1 MTTTAASLT
10 TVAGLRTTPTAGVG
24 GDPARGLLPLARRAD
39 GLVGSVIDSST
50 SLLAAQTHDIVR
62 FAMGAPAAEVTT
74 RGHLDSRVVPWWSP
88 RPPAR
93 PTCPGR

>member
-10 TVAGLRTTPTAGVG
+10 TVAGLRTAPTAGVG

-62 FAMGAPAAEVTT
+62 FAMGAPAAEVIPTEQF
-74 RGHLDSRVVPWWSP
+74 RRIAAEVLDRKSVV
-88 RPPAR
+88 
-93 PTCPGR
+93 